1 MMLESTDLSH
11 MKNFFL
17 ILTLLASVSH
27 SQIEV
32 ADYSSAD
39 PMTTFETQY
48 QWLYEKLIPA
58 NIRRQYPAETLKSFR
73 VHLKDSY
80 TVFPDPLYVK
90 KSQINFQSPIS
101 GTMIYAGFFAKPY
114 LYDVIRFENKLIFNV
129 RIYFKDPNA
138 NDLNDFKIKLSEASS
153 YWNNSKIKT
162 DFDYEF
168 KFELTTDPSKAHY
181 HVNILDS
188 SRGPYDT
195 NWSRSWTSRV
205 IAHEVG
211 HMLGLG
217 DEYQTLSSTIDC
229 WKESLMCESWT
240 GQLEPLHHY
249 FVLRRLVK

>member
-1 MMLESTDLSH
+1 MTFNSPNLFH
-11 MKNFFL
+11 MKKIFI
-17 ILTLLASVSH
+17 ILSVLTSI
-27 SQIEV
+27 SNAQVKV
-32 ADYSSAD
+32 ADYNSVD
-39 PMTTFETQY
+39 PISTFETQY
-48 QWLYEKLIPA
+48 LWLYEKLIPA
-58 NIRRQYPAETLKSFR
+58 KTRQQYPAETLKSFR

-80 TVFPDPLYVK
+80 TAFPDPLYIK
-90 KSQINFQSPIS
+90 KSQINFQSPIK
-101 GTMIYAGFFAKPY
+101 GNITYAGFFNKSY
-114 LYDVIRFENKLIFNV
+114 LYDVIRLDNKFIFNV

-138 NDLNDFKIKLSEASS
+138 HDLNDFKIKLSEASS
-153 YWNNSKIKT
+153 YWNNSKINT
-162 DFDYEF
+162 DFNYEF

-181 HVNILDS
+181 RVNILDS

-217 DEYQTLSSTIDC
+217 DEYQTLSGTIDC
-229 WKESLMCESWT
+229 WKESLMCEAWK